1 MAFQQMTATDA
12 VAVIQSLEFIADGG
26 AKKLNDSVGQYAQAL
41 ADKKFVGVA
50 NEINEL
56 FGAAA
61 AEEYRVAR
69 GLANVLKKSSE

>member
-12 VAVIQSLEFIADGG
+12 VAVIQSLEFIADGSG
-26 AKKLNDSVGQYAQAL
+26 KKLNESVGQYAQAL
-41 ADKKFVGVA
+41 ADKKYVAVA

-69 GLANVLKKSSE
+69 GLAAEKKSSN